1 MNSWA
6 GCPNSLGRR
15 PFLLSERRPLDV
27 YDLGLVPFEE
37 ALELQKALHQERAQG
52 LRGDLLL
59 LLEHPHVL
67 TIGTGGRA
75 ENILLDA
82 ENLKATGVPVYRIN
96 RGGDVTY
103 HGPGQLVGYPILDLR
118 LLGRDL
124 HLYLRSLE
132 EVFIRLL
139 SELALEGRCV
149 PGRTG
154 VWVGEEKVLAL
165 GIGVRRWVSMHGFA
179 LNVEPDLGYF
189 ELINPCGIRDAG
201 VTSLKVLLGETP
213 PMEELKEALLRH
225 FGDVFSFEPRAR
237 EAQSLRGVVSG
248 LGRG

>member
-1 MNSWA
+1 M
-6 GCPNSLGRR
+6 
-15 PFLLSERRPLDV
+15 SERRPLDV

-37 ALELQKALHQERAQG
+37 ALELQNALHQERAQG
-52 LRGDLLL
+52 LREDLLL

-67 TIGTGGRA
+67 TIGAGGRA
-75 ENILLDA
+75 ENILPDA
-82 ENLKATGVPVYRIN
+82 EELKARGVPAYRIN

-124 HLYLRSLE
+124 HLYVRSLE

-139 SELALEGRCV
+139 SDFALEARRV
-149 PGRTG
+149 PGRSG

-179 LNVEPDLGYF
+179 LNVEPDLSYF
-189 ELINPCGIRDAG
+189 KLIIPCGIREAG
-201 VTSLKVLLGETP
+201 VTSLSVLLGRTP
-213 PMEELKEALLRH
+213 PWGELKEALLWH

-237 EAQSLRGVVSG
+237 EAQSLWSAISG